1 MALKCKTACIYGDGS
16 RPPSYE
22 ECCCFK
28 CSAFTEDSH
37 QLDCACETGPIY
49 CPFQCMDCPKR
60 GFCEVMMQP
69 QLYLCEK
76 LKMFSDDYDPKLPVV
91 LPCPME
97 ISTEKGYRMCEHKR
111 CRVATECPEHGWV
124 THRYVLAPQKK
135 AGLMPRRIENV
146 PHKTQDDEPHG
157 CSRAGG
163 VH

>member
-1 MALKCKTACIYGDGS
+1 MALKCKTACIYGGL

-28 CSAFTEDSH
+28 CSAFTEDN
-37 QLDCACETGPIY
+37 DPGCACETAPIY

-60 GFCEVMMQP
+60 GFCEVVMLP
-69 QLYLCEK
+69 QLYLCEN

-97 ISTEKGYRMCEHKR
+97 VSTKKGNRMCEHKR

-124 THRYVLAPQKK
+124 THRYVLVPQKK

-146 PHKTQDDEPHG
+146 VPHKAQDDEPHG

-163 VH
+163 VF